1 MNIILLSHRIQF
13 RALNLLYII
22 FSRQRRVPIYVDLD
36 VGQGDISIPS
46 TIGGSLFINLRLL
59 FFYLSLRSTVFLPDE
74 WGDISGVPVAKLID
88 CLPLWQEVTTS
99 TSDV

>member
-59 FFYLSLRSTVFLPDE
+59 FFIFRFAQQCFCLMR
-74 WGDISGVPVAKLID
+74 GVI
-88 CLPLWQEVTTS
+88 
-99 TSDV
+99 